1 MNEFWK
7 QLQNTIYVEG
17 KIVTP
22 DGEVEAND
30 AQNYIFGNI
39 NYNFAEVAEKIEENK
54 TIVKKAFYPSPNI
67 DAFIDE
73 LMSKGLYIVSCSL

>member
-7 QLQNTIYVEG
+7 QLQNTIYIEG

-22 DGEVEAND
+22 DGEVKANA
-30 AQNYIFGNI
+30 AQKFIFGNI
-39 NYNFAEVAEKIEENK
+39 NYDFAKVAKKIEENK
-54 TIVKKAFYPSPNI
+54 TTVKEAFYPSPNI